1 MSWDAYVTTQLLE
14 TGAVSRANG
23 QKQRDTAF
31 ERTPQPLRH
40 SKHAVG
46 PNAALLPLLARR
58 LPKAP
63 SSERTARSGQPQR
76 AIPASSGL
84 DVATPYTV
92 NVTQVRGGQGDGPGA
107 AKPGGKVELTPPRPQ
122 EDGSEQ
128 PTEVLECS
136 LIADYARSGERPAA
150 GLRIGKSKYL
160 AGRAATDQD
169 TGEAASASKRPGDLR
184 FSLTPRDWG
193 QPWRRRRQG
202 RCDHLQDRDGRHHR
216 RLAGSRGTPEVAVGR
231 AADITAKADAAGAGT
246 KPGGLWSHR
255 VQAGRLPGGE
265 RHVDLVPV
273 DAGHAE
279 TWSTAWTVAG
289 GEIHV
294 WSGRSRAGAS
304 PTSRVDVQLQQ
315 RRARQ
320 S

>member
-14 TGAVSRANG
+14 TGAVAEG
-23 QKQRDTAF
+23 
-31 ERTPQPLRH
+31 
-40 SKHAVG
+40 
-46 PNAALLPLLARR
+46 
-58 LPKAP
+58 
-63 SSERTARSGQPQR
+63 
-76 AIPASSGL
+76 AILGEDGTLWAASSGL

-193 QPWRRRRQG
+193 QVSFSTTLSALEAAPARAVRPSARPRRPSSSASGGKQRY
-202 RCDHLQDRDGRHHR
+202 
-216 RLAGSRGTPEVAVGR
+216 AGSCSWKG
-231 AADITAKADAAGAGT
+231 
-246 KPGGLWSHR
+246 S
-255 VQAGRLPGGE
+255 
-265 RHVDLVPV
+265 
-273 DAGHAE
+273 
-279 TWSTAWTVAG
+279 
-289 GEIHV
+289 
-294 WSGRSRAGAS
+294 
-304 PTSRVDVQLQQ
+304 
-315 RRARQ
+315 
-320 S
+320 